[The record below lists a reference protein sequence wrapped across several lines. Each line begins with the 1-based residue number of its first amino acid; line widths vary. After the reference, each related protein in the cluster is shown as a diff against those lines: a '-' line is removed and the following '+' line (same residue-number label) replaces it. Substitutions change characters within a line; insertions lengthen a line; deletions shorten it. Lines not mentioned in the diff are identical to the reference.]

1 MNKTVTA
8 GWSYRSFNN
17 VIKSFVPLVTDAVE
31 IPKSYISG
39 EKFEI
44 DIGDDWIE
52 FRFYSSMH
60 WTDTLF
66 NGWTFLDTLDAI
78 PDFTNYYIESMSAG
92 ITNFDASDVGWNA
105 EQIWADFADM
115 HVAGP
120 GEYIRM
126 KVEAPGIHISVKNF
140 VAGETGTVLIGG
152 ATDGGQVGIAYSL
165 NGPGPISVNTG
176 VCGLMTVDL
185 NLPINVLGY
194 YSAVGGN
201 VNLPVNIPLNSG
213 VRTLWIQALDVSTCQ
228 LTNRFVTRIN

>member
-1 MNKTVTA
+1 
-8 GWSYRSFNN
+8 
-17 VIKSFVPLVTDAVE
+17 
-31 IPKSYISG
+31 
-39 EKFEI
+39 
-44 DIGDDWIE
+44 
-52 FRFYSSMH
+52 
-60 WTDTLF
+60 
-66 NGWTFLDTLDAI
+66 
-78 PDFTNYYIESMSAG
+78 
-92 ITNFDASDVGWNA
+92 
-105 EQIWADFADM
+105 M

>member
-1 MNKTVTA
+1 MLAAPATGQLMNKTVTA

-17 VIKSFVPLVTDAVE
+17 VIMSFDPLVTDAVE

-39 EKFEI
+39 EQFEI

-92 ITNFDASDVGWNA
+92 ITNFDSSDVGWNS

-115 HVAGP
+115 Q
-120 GEYIRM
+120 
-126 KVEAPGIHISVKNF
+126 
-140 VAGETGTVLIGG
+140 VAGETGTILIGG
-152 ATDGGQVGIAYSL
+152 ATIGGQVALAYSL
-165 NGPGPISVNTG
+165 NGPGPTSVNTG
-176 VCGLMTVDL
+176 VCGLITVDL
-185 NLPINVLGY
+185 SNPIRLVGY
-194 YSAVGGN
+194 YSTIGGSVN
-201 VNLPVNIPLNSG
+201 VPVNIPANAG
-213 VRTLWIQALDVSTCQ
+213 GITIWIQALDVSTCE
-228 LTNRFVTRIN
+228 LTNRFVTSFH